1 QAEDGIRAGHVTGVQ
16 TCALPIL
23 CGRNRWPYNR
33 QLPTLHSSRGDYLVC
48 TTPRLLSRS
57 AHGRGSHI
65 TRMDTR
71 VYTAAFAIVVFA
83 STGSGTAQSAARGMA
98 PEAVRAWQDDLR
110 FMAREMERI
119 HKNLYHSISRN
130 EFAASVA
137 ALNSK
142 IPVLERH
149 GVIVEMAK
157 IVASV

>member
-83 STGSGTAQSAARGMA
+83 SRSEERRVGNWLCLSVSAS
-98 PEAVRAWQDDLR
+98 D
-110 FMAREMERI
+110 ER
-119 HKNLYHSISRN
+119 K
-130 EFAASVA
+130 
-137 ALNSK
+137 
-142 IPVLERH
+142 
-149 GVIVEMAK
+149 
-157 IVASV
+157 